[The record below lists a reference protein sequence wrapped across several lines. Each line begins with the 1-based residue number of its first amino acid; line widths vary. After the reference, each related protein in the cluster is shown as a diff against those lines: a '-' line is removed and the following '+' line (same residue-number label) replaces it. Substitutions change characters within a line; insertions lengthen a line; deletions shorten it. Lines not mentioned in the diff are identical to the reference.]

1 LEHRGE
7 FARRVQVPR
16 GGEADAAGDRSGEVG
31 EDVSEEVVGDD
42 DVESA
47 GVFDHVD
54 RRRVDVHVVY
64 GDVGVRRADLRHDAG
79 PELARVDH
87 DVRLVHEGQLAAA
100 TGREFER
107 VLDDAAH
114 AVGGVDAEL

>member
-1 LEHRGE
+1 
-7 FARRVQVPR
+7 
-16 GGEADAAGDRSGEVG
+16 
-31 EDVSEEVVGDD
+31 GDD

-114 AVGGVDAEL
+114 AVGGVDAELVGDLVVGALTDHAAVADVRALGALADDDEVDLARILQ